1 MIAARTAPTPA
12 AFAYRI
18 CGLHLA
24 SSIEL
29 PSAAPSAGPA
39 GPADV
44 RIAAGRVPLSLGAA
58 GYRGPNWEVSEADI
72 LLRIPSLAR
81 VRMQEGREVTYEL
94 AAEANESALPLFLT
108 GSALGALLHQRGEY
122 VLHASAVAVDGGA
135 VVFCGQ
141 SGAGKSSLV
150 AALCAAGFPLVSDDV
165 CRIHFGRGEPVVIP
179 DGRRL
184 KLWRD
189 TISHLGLAPLR
200 RGQIRPGIDKYWVE
214 APTAAA
220 DEPMPLRAVYFLQ
233 PGDEVSLERQPLV
246 NAVEKLRCF
255 AYRPRL
261 VRALGQESLWLNRSA
276 VIAAHLPLL
285 QLVRP
290 WTLQRLPESLAVL
303 RDHWSRL

>member
-1 MIAARTAPTPA
+1 MIAARTAPAPA
-12 AFAYRI
+12 VFAYQI
-18 CGLHLA
+18 CGLHLS

-29 PSAAPSAGPA
+29 PSGAPVTDAA

-44 RIAAGRVPLSLGAA
+44 HIAAGRVPLSLSAA
-58 GYRGPNWEVSEADI
+58 DYRGPNWETSATEI

-81 VRMQEGREVTYEL
+81 LRMHEGREVTYEL
-94 AAEANESALPLFLT
+94 AEGANESALPLFLT

-165 CRIHFGRGEPVVIP
+165 CRIHFGRGEPAVIP

-200 RGQIRPGIDKYWVE
+200 RGQIRPGIDKYWVDP
-214 APTAAA
+214 PTPAAGG
-220 DEPMPLRAVYFLQ
+220 PLPLRAVYFLQ
-233 PGDEVSLERQPLV
+233 PGESLSLHRQPLV
-246 NAVEKLRCF
+246 NAVEHLRSY

-261 VRALGQESLWLNRSA
+261 VKALGQESLWLNRSA
-276 VIAAHLPLL
+276 VIAAHVPVL
-285 QLVRP
+285 RFERS
-290 WTLQRLPESLAVL
+290 WTLQQLPGSLAAL